1 MAQILEQLQINNTLF
16 LQFALFIAFFFIL
29 SELYLKPF
37 QRLIEKRNH
46 KLKDD
51 VQFATDLLKEVDA
64 KLAGYEKEISQ
75 ARQEA
80 RLSYERVIAEVR
92 TKEDAAIHSHRDEI
106 KKDYQKVSQQLH
118 EEKLKVEVELKAQV
132 SAMADSFV
140 QKTLAGK

>member
-1 MAQILEQLQINNTLF
+1 M
-16 LQFALFIAFFFIL
+16 
-29 SELYLKPF
+29 
-37 QRLIEKRNH
+37 
-46 KLKDD
+46 
-51 VQFATDLLKEVDA
+51 
-64 KLAGYEKEISQ
+64 
-75 ARQEA
+75 
-80 RLSYERVIAEVR
+80 IAEVR